1 MTLFLQCNKQNIEQ
15 NFVAK
20 ALLKSGKNLAINQG
34 PWKLFK
40 TEGVK
45 IVSPPHPNFR
55 ALLRF
60 HDIVKIIVIHEVLV
74 PYPKW
79 WPMRV
84 ETKALV
90 DFIASKTWTT
100 EPETSS

>member
-45 IVSPPHPNFR
+45 IVPPHPTLIF
-55 ALLRF
+55 ARF
-60 HDIVKIIVIHEVLV
+60 YVS
-74 PYPKW
+74 
-79 WPMRV
+79 M
-84 ETKALV
+84 
-90 DFIASKTWTT
+90 
-100 EPETSS
+100 TS

>member
-1 MTLFLQCNKQNIEQ
+1 VLFAYVIKSDISQEKGSNLKQKFQQDDYIIMTLFLQCNKQNIEQ

-45 IVSPPHPNFR
+45 IVSPPP
-55 ALLRF
+55 
-60 HDIVKIIVIHEVLV
+60 
-74 PYPKW
+74 P
-79 WPMRV
+79 
-84 ETKALV
+84 
-90 DFIASKTWTT
+90 
-100 EPETSS
+100 